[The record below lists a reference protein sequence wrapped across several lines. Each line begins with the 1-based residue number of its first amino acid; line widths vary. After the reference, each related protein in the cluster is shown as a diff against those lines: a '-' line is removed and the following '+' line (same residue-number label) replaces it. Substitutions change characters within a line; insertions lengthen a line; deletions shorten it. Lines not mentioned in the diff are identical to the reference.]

1 MEKEKALHK
10 EDNNGVMNENQQLL
24 KDITELRRIIAEKH
38 TEFSKL
44 GGIKQLKIVNEK
56 IKEREEL
63 IAAASN

>member
-1 MEKEKALHK
+1 
-10 EDNNGVMNENQQLL
+10 MNENQDLL

-63 IAAASN
+63 IAAANN